1 VFGSDGFIYAL
12 STAPGLRDIPIGVPA
27 PHAVYRSHDGLA
39 WTTESISGL
48 GEDLYP
54 RDIAQAGSYL
64 YLVGTAP
71 SARNPAAAVVRV
83 GSSDD
88 AGHSWQTADLE
99 LLSEGD
105 VFAGWMHV
113 DVASSTLGTMVGA
126 SLSTWVDDV
135 GQADITLFAG
145 SEIADLQAAV
155 IPFGEGYSLERVE
168 ATNAMYYAIA
178 RPTGGLAGEI
188 MQLELWRSPDGRD
201 WEKLEGFPFLETVAA
216 FGEVGNYR
224 VVVGQLEG
232 RTVVGASTDDLSWD
246 EVDLSELMPTAA
258 GGGQWISAAGIGAA
272 GLYINVQ
279 SFISVGGRE
288 ELHEVS
294 QLIESADLRSWSS
307 TATVNLIQG
316 YVEQVVVGD
325 DFVFVNGISGVPGTR
340 VHLIGT
346 LG

>member
-1 VFGSDGFIYAL
+1 
-12 STAPGLRDIPIGVPA
+12 
-27 PHAVYRSHDGLA
+27 
-39 WTTESISGL
+39 
-48 GEDLYP
+48 
-54 RDIAQAGSYL
+54 
-64 YLVGTAP
+64 
-71 SARNPAAAVVRV
+71 
-83 GSSDD
+83 
-88 AGHSWQTADLE
+88 
-99 LLSEGD
+99 
-105 VFAGWMHV
+105 
-113 DVASSTLGTMVGA
+113 
-126 SLSTWVDDV
+126 
-135 GQADITLFAG
+135 
-145 SEIADLQAAV
+145 
-155 IPFGEGYSLERVE
+155 
-168 ATNAMYYAIA
+168 
-178 RPTGGLAGEI
+178 LAGEI